1 MTWIFCSIILPQ
13 GRLTAVRAYSIRWS
27 STFRWFGLTATAKPG
42 WSPHHFLSKDDVL
55 LETEALHM
63 RHSTWREAHPEL
75 LSKQNTDYIE
85 ATVPLKAVTFIHNPI
100 NILAKEPLV
109 WWQLQQL
116 MEVLRRESTSKHPT
130 QYVISRCMTDFHGWL
145 GAGCPSPFRST
156 PWE

>member
-27 STFRWFGLTATAKPG
+27 STFRWFGLTATAKT
-42 WSPHHFLSKDDVL
+42 W
-55 LETEALHM
+55 LESAPFSIERAYF
-63 RHSTWREAHPEL
+63 WRQKPSICGTAHGGRLIQL

-116 MEVLRRESTSKHPT
+116 MEGAEGESTSKHPT